1 MFEQAL
7 ALYRRIGQ
15 KSGVLSAAGNI
26 ARSWHEEGDL
36 AAAERSYKDV
46 MALWKETGDKEAAA
60 PFIEKY
66 GDLLLEKGDAAGAR
80 QCYAGA
86 LALWQEMKQEG
97 EAAEAQLA
105 LLELDLGEG
114 KARQVDASARQL
126 LDAVLKQKS
135 PVREANVRL
144 LLARSAAAQDRAAD
158 AKREAE
164 RARMLAIK
172 GQDRSVRLRQDIAFA
187 RVLGALGDADRTLA
201 IEVLTHAQSDA
212 SRMGIVPLV
221 FEARVALGEIQIRT
235 SPAAARVQLRELQKE
250 AELKGFKAIAQRA
263 AAAAR

>member
-1 MFEQAL
+1 MTRKQ
-7 ALYRRIGQ
+7 RR
-15 KSGVLSAAGNI
+15 
-26 ARSWHEEGDL
+26 RSS
-36 AAAERSYKDV
+36 RS
-46 MALWKETGDKEAAA
+46 T
-60 PFIEKY
+60 
-66 GDLLLEKGDAAGAR
+66 GDLLREKGDVAGAR

-187 RVLGALGDADRTLA
+187 RVLGALGDADRSWQSGA
-201 IEVLTHAQSDA
+201 QHAQSEA
-212 SRMGIVPLV
+212 GRMGIVPLV
-221 FEARVALGEIQIRT
+221 FEARVALGEIEVRT
-235 SPAAARVQLRELQKE
+235 SPAAARVRLRELQKE